1 MLHITDAMVD
11 TLVSADEA
19 LTAMRTAFTAFGQGE
34 AAMQARERTD
44 AGGVKL
50 STLGAVIPSLGVT
63 GAKVYTTIAG
73 QFNFVILLF
82 STDTGAP
89 LATMEAN
96 AITRLRT
103 AATTVLAAEHLAPA
117 QPQQLFLCGAGVQGV
132 AHAQQLVRRLGLQR
146 IAVFDPYAADD
157 LAARLA
163 HLTGAQVTRVRDTD
177 GVADAEIVV
186 TASRSKEPLFAGERI
201 QPGAFVAA
209 IGSSLPHTRELDDAA
224 LARASVIAVEWKKQA
239 LPEAGDLV
247 LAAPS
252 LNVAQKVVELGE
264 LVSGQRPA
272 RRPQAAAAQ
281 NITLYKAVGVGLE
294 DIALAGVAYQNH
306 LQQSR

>member
-1 MLHITDAMVD
+1 M
-11 TLVSADEA
+11 
-19 LTAMRTAFTAFGQGE
+19 
-34 AAMQARERTD
+34 
-44 AGGVKL
+44 
-50 STLGAVIPSLGVT
+50 
-63 GAKVYTTIAG
+63 
-73 QFNFVILLF
+73 
-82 STDTGAP
+82 
-89 LATMEAN
+89 
-96 AITRLRT
+96 
-103 AATTVLAAEHLAPA
+103 
-117 QPQQLFLCGAGVQGV
+117 
-132 AHAQQLVRRLGLQR
+132 VRRFVLESIQ
-146 IAVFDPYAADD
+146 VFDPYAGAD
-157 LAARLA
+157 LADRLA
-163 HLTGAQVTRVRDTD
+163 QLTGVRVERVDNTD
-177 GVADAEIVV
+177 GVADADIIV

-247 LAAPS
+247 LATPS

-272 RRPQAAAAQ
+272 QRPQAVAAQ

>member
-19 LTAMRTAFTAFGQGE
+19 LTAMRTAFTAFGKGE

-157 LAARLA
+157 LAGRLA
-163 HLTGAQVTRVRDTD
+163 HLTGAQVTRVRDTK

-186 TASRSKEPLFAGERI
+186 TASRSKDPLFAGERI
-201 QPGAFVAA
+201 AEGAFVAA

-224 LARASVIAVEWKKQA
+224 LARASQIAVEWKKQA
-239 LPEAGDLV
+239 LTEAGDLV
-247 LAAPS
+247 LADPA
-252 LNVAQKVVELGE
+252 LQVAGKVVELGDIVCGKHAS
-264 LVSGQRPA
+264 LRGGAGIR
-272 RRPQAAAAQ
+272 
-281 NITLYKAVGVGLE
+281 LYKAVGVGLE
-294 DIALAGVAYQNH
+294 DIALAGLAYQNH
-306 LQQSR
+306 QNYQKKSA